1 MELMHN
7 LEKLFDA
14 YARGEPGIDARTYVK
29 MFKDAQATSKA
40 LSPNELDLVYLKS
53 KPIKTMKMTFDEF
66 AKSLELCAQIKLCS
80 VKSLVEQLLK
90 SQGPQFKGTKTE
102 FVKLYDDKS
111 TYTGVYAK
119 GGPKVIDDGPKVIT
133 DLPKWD
139 TAKENEK
146 KTGNGFIRQRR
157 NF

>member
-1 MELMHN
+1 MQN

-14 YARGEPGIDARTYVK
+14 YARGQPGIDARTYVK
-29 MFKDAQATSKA
+29 IFKDAKATTKA

-53 KPIKTMKMTFDEF
+53 KPVKTMKMTFDEF
-66 AKSLELCAQIKLCS
+66 AKSLELCAHIRLIPVQTLID
-80 VKSLVEQLLK
+80 ELLK
-90 SQGPQFKGTKTE
+90 TQGPKFSGTKAE
-102 FVKLYDDKS
+102 FVKLYDDKT

-139 TAKENEK
+139 SPKENERK
-146 KTGNGFIRQRR
+146 MSNGVIREK
-157 NF
+157 FHF

>member
-1 MELMHN
+1 MESMHN

-66 AKSLELCAQIKLCS
+66 VKSLELCAQIKLSS
-80 VKSLVEQLLK
+80 VKILIDELLRSK
-90 SQGPQFKGTKTE
+90 GPKFSGTKTE

-119 GGPKVIDDGPKVIT
+119 GGPKIIDDGPKVIT
-133 DLPKWD
+133 DLPKWEGI
-139 TAKENEK
+139 KENERR
-146 KTGNGFIRQRR
+146 TGNGLIRQ
-157 NF
+157 